1 MPEAE
6 IDQLQCAGRAM
17 RHSAWQVRQVVFD
30 RCHLQAGGSGGIR
43 VRGRSSVS
51 GCHCGGRPAATAGAA
66 HGIPRGAAGLLIYIY
81 SAAVL
86 AMAARQQNG
95 RQLGALLPSPTVH
108 PQAVA
113 PLLRPQGILAIATD
127 YSWDPHITEPG
138 ERLTQPGGGKQVG
151 QCILLIASA
160 RQ

>member
-1 MPEAE
+1 
-6 IDQLQCAGRAM
+6 M
-17 RHSAWQVRQVVFD
+17 RHSAWQVRQDVFD
-30 RCHLQAGGSGGIR
+30 WCHLQTGRSRGIR

-66 HGIPRGAAGLLIYIY
+66 HGIPRGAAGLLTCI
-81 SAAVL
+81 SGAAVP
-86 AMAARQQNG
+86 AVAARQQIG
-95 RQLGALLPSPTVH
+95 GQRGASLLTPTIH

-151 QCILLIASA
+151 QCASLL
-160 RQ
+160 